1 MSRLV
6 AIISLLANLRE
17 ETCPQMC
24 SLVENV
30 TPIPCCSVCM
40 IPCCSVSMIC
50 TSPVCLKKAC
60 CSALQCVAV
69 RYTVCCSA
77 SQCVAVCKT
86 WLPTQTGHVNWSCH
100 TFSSVNMYLRHVISQ
115 HVLEACRCDMTHQS
129 LEPLERQ
136 SLERQSL
143 WASISWV
150 SRLLQLT
157 FVTKTH
163 ICHRCE
169 FWSQMWRS
177 HVPRVNE
184 SCPAYAWAMSH
195 MWISNVSHVIES
207 CRTWESCRT
216 CEWVMPHVWV
226 SHVAHVNESCHTCE
240 ILCHTCERLPDPHP
254 PSLSLHLSLL
264 LLLFAAVLY
273 EGHYAKDAVVQSSWF
288 APPT

>member
-100 TFSSVNMYLRHVISQ
+100 TFSSVNESCSMNHVQ
-115 HVLEACRCDMTHQS
+115 
-129 LEPLERQ
+129 
-136 SLERQSL
+136 
-143 WASISWV
+143 WV
-150 SRLLQLT
+150 M
-157 FVTKTH
+157 F
-163 ICHRCE
+163 
-169 FWSQMWRS
+169 
-177 HVPRVNE
+177 NE
-184 SCPAYAWAMSH
+184 SCYPCQWV
-195 MWISNVSHVIES
+195 VSHK
-207 CRTWESCRT
+207 CMR
-216 CEWVMPHVWV
+216 
-226 SHVAHVNESCHTCE
+226 HVAHETCSCSVWGM
-240 ILCHTCERLPDPHP
+240 
-254 PSLSLHLSLL
+254 SL
-264 LLLFAAVLY
+264 
-273 EGHYAKDAVVQSSWF
+273 
-288 APPT
+288 